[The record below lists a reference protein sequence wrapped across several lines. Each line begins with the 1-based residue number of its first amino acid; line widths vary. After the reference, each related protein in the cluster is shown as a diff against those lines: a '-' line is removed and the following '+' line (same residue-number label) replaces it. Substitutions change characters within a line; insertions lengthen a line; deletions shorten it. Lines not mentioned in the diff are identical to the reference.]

1 MNQEMQVTSEYMKA
15 LAKGLDPFSKEPLPE
30 DTVLNDI
37 SLSRTFYYVA
47 EVFDT
52 LEKNG
57 GSLTKKSEN
66 LKPFTLTEEMKEL
79 LPFADSP
86 TITELVRRLNRLA
99 VESKMRRIAY
109 QKITIWLLDQG
120 YLKEVQDENKKK
132 RRMPTKEGE
141 EIGLQV
147 ESRFGMYSNYQV
159 ILYTP
164 AAQMF
169 LCDNMK
175 EILEY
180 QKKQGQKEN
189 ELELEFFDPV
199 DRINPMVPI
208 EEIV

>member
-1 MNQEMQVTSEYMKA
+1 
-15 LAKGLDPFSKEPLPE
+15 
-30 DTVLNDI
+30 
-37 SLSRTFYYVA
+37 
-47 EVFDT
+47 
-52 LEKNG
+52 
-57 GSLTKKSEN
+57 
-66 LKPFTLTEEMKEL
+66 
-79 LPFADSP
+79 
-86 TITELVRRLNRLA
+86 
-99 VESKMRRIAY
+99 
-109 QKITIWLLDQG
+109 
-120 YLKEVQDENKKK
+120 
-132 RRMPTKEGE
+132 MPTKEGE